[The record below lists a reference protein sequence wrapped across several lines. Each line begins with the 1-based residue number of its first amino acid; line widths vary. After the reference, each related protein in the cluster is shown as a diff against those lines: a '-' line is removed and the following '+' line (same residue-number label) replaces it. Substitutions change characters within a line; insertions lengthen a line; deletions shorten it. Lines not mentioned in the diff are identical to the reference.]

1 MVGPVLAELQ
11 RHPEVIGLV
20 VGSFQGASDSVHEL
34 QREVA
39 RRYATDEWRRMGAR
53 SFE

>member
-20 VGSFQGASDSVHEL
+20 VGSFQGASL
-34 QREVA
+34 RL
-39 RRYATDEWRRMGAR
+39 R
-53 SFE
+53 